1 MTVFQI
7 VKSINHNNLIK
18 ISCKISIQIAAQSQI
33 KITFFLFF
41 INTGS
46 KNQAGTKSNKC
57 QIIKLL

>member
-18 ISCKISIQIAAQSQI
+18 ISCKISIQIAIQSPV

-46 KNQAGTKSNKC
+46 KNHAGIKSKKC